1 MKTYFIF
8 HEAKFSYQFKL
19 VMIYNV
25 ILRILI
31 ASGAGGGTSKKSIG
45 KYFHLKEFGEALKKI
60 GHDYKLVRE
69 VDYARGF
76 PSKNPIEWFS
86 KKKFNELV
94 SDYNPDVVFVDRQ
107 SHFGLET
114 IKKGIPLFVYLRGHF
129 WSEQEWAKKTIYTD
143 PLMRMV
149 VNLRQKNAEKVFRE
163 CQGIFMTAD
172 YLDKVIKKHIP
183 NAKTIHFLEGLDASR
198 WYPAEGMTL
207 KHTCVGMCHDAN
219 WWGKTKE
226 LLVLQKV
233 LEKMPETTFYWV
245 GDGPYKENVLPVLEK
260 YDNFKWLG
268 ALEYPNKIRDFLT
281 EIDVYVLLSGI
292 DMSPLTLLEAQ
303 LMKKPVIATNVG
315 GIPELM
321 KEKENGFLIE
331 KGDSEKLIEYLQII
345 LNDNDK
351 ARTMGNSGRKFVEE
365 NFSWKNITERF
376 IDDVRDLV
384 K

>member
-1 MKTYFIF
+1 M
-8 HEAKFSYQFKL
+8 YQGINSENWFESSGMSLKHPCVGL
-19 VMIYNV
+19 VQGAV
-25 ILRILI
+25 ILEK
-31 ASGAGGGTSKKSIG
+31 T
-45 KYFHLKEFGEALKKI
+45 
-60 GHDYKLVRE
+60 
-69 VDYARGF
+69 
-76 PSKNPIEWFS
+76 
-86 KKKFNELV
+86 
-94 SDYNPDVVFVDRQ
+94 
-107 SHFGLET
+107 
-114 IKKGIPLFVYLRGHF
+114 
-129 WSEQEWAKKTIYTD
+129 EQ
-143 PLMRMV
+143 L
-149 VNLRQKNAEKVFRE
+149 L
-163 CQGIFMTAD
+163 
-172 YLDKVIKKHIP
+172 
-183 NAKTIHFLEGLDASR
+183 
-198 WYPAEGMTL
+198 TL
-207 KHTCVGMCHDAN
+207 T
-219 WWGKTKE
+219 
-226 LLVLQKV
+226 KV

-345 LNDNDK
+345 FNDNDK

>member
-1 MKTYFIF
+1 MR
-8 HEAKFSYQFKL
+8 L
-19 VMIYNV
+19 
-25 ILRILI
+25 LI
-31 ASGAGGGTSKKSIG
+31 GGSSSKM
-45 KYFHLKEFGEALKKI
+45 FHLKEFSEMLEK
-60 GHDYKLVRE
+60 YNVNTKLVLDIE
-69 VDYARGF
+69 YADGF
-76 PSKNPIEWFS
+76 PSRKISNWFS
-86 KKKFNELV
+86 NNMRFKKLIDEFK
-94 SDYNPDVVFVDRQ
+94 PDLILVDRQ
-107 SHFGLET
+107 RHFGLEASKT
-114 IKKGIPLFVYLRGHF
+114 NIPLVIHLRGNY
-129 WSEQEWAKKTIYTD
+129 WKEMEMAKRTLYSSPPKKIAINKWEEIGEKCFQGAD
-143 PLMRMV
+143 KILPICKHLDDV
-149 VNLRQKNAEKVFRE
+149 VREYYPQKASAVMY
-163 CQGIFMTAD
+163 QGINSENWF
-172 YLDKVIKKHIP
+172 
-183 NAKTIHFLEGLDASR
+183 ESS
-198 WYPAEGMTL
+198 GMSL
-207 KHTCVGMCHDAN
+207 KHPCVGLVQGAVILE
-219 WWGKTKE
+219 KTE
-226 LLVLQKV
+226 QLLTLTKV